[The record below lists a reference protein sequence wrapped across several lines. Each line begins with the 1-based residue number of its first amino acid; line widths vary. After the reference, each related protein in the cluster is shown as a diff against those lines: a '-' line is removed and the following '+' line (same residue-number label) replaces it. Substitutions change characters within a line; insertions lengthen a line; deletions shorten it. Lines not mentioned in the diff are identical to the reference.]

1 MTPED
6 HANNL
11 EAMAQG
17 YRDEIV
23 DAEEGVASYPK
34 PCRAKERAEGALR
47 MMRLEL
53 AACEAGAAALRQ
65 QGQTCRWTE
74 EEYGEYWESA
84 CGETWSFTDGGPAE
98 NNARFCHGCG
108 KPLEAVAYEIPLEE
122 AD

>member
-1 MTPED
+1 MMTPEE
-6 HANNL
+6 HAKVL
-11 EAMAQG
+11 DRVADELRRYAEWGFEDYEIEA
-17 YRDEIV
+17 V
-23 DAEEGVASYPK
+23 
-34 PCRAKERAEGALR
+34 L
-47 MMRLEL
+47 
-53 AACEAGAAALRQ
+53 AGAAALRQ

>member
-1 MTPED
+1 MLTEGEMTPEE
-6 HANNL
+6 HAKL
-11 EAMAQG
+11 LAQMAEEIADLGRGPHVLSLDKPGAMA
-17 YRDEIV
+17 
-23 DAEEGVASYPK
+23 K
-34 PCRAKERAEGALR
+34 
-47 MMRLEL
+47 
-53 AACEAGAAALRQ
+53 ACEAGAAALRQ

>member
-1 MTPED
+1 MTHED
-6 HANNL
+6 HAKVL
-11 EAMAQG
+11 ETMCEWVPT
-17 YRDEIV
+17 DEQW
-23 DAEEGVASYPK
+23 DACK
-34 PCRAKERAEGALR
+34 
-47 MMRLEL
+47 
-53 AACEAGAAALRQ
+53 AGAAALRQ

>member
-1 MTPED
+1 MLTEGEMTPEE
-6 HANNL
+6 HAKVL
-11 EAMAQG
+11 DDIARPTGWVTVREREAL
-17 YRDEIV
+17 
-23 DAEEGVASYPK
+23 K
-34 PCRAKERAEGALR
+34 
-47 MMRLEL
+47 
-53 AACEAGAAALRQ
+53 AGAAALRQ

>member
-6 HANNL
+6 
-11 EAMAQG
+11 
-17 YRDEIV
+17 
-23 DAEEGVASYPK
+23 
-34 PCRAKERAEGALR
+34 RAKVLHRLTDDPYNGLNIAER
-47 MMRLEL
+47 